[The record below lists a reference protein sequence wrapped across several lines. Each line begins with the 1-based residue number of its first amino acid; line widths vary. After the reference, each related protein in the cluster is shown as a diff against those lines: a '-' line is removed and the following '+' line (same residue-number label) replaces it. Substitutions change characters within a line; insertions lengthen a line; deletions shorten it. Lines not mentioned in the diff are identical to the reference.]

1 MSSRVFSR
9 GRSSLFDHLTSTS
22 MAAEALV
29 DIQRILTKYKLFS
42 NVTTW
47 YEDGKAITKIILKDS
62 TGLQLNPPATSS
74 SVSGIPEESRKTR
87 ASRKKKNPS
96 KLRRDAKRRDTY
108 VAKRNS
114 EMSSKAAEGNLFSSS
129 FITTPQ
135 RRASLSGIK
144 VIPDTVGDSPIPQ
157 LDGGEKSLNEG
168 GEIEN
173 KIDKDFLMRQ
183 IREWTNEL
191 KEKNKGIP
199 GDEAEQND
207 DQIEDTK
214 IWTRKQKKS
223 Q

>member
-1 MSSRVFSR
+1 M
-9 GRSSLFDHLTSTS
+9 
-22 MAAEALV
+22 
-29 DIQRILTKYKLFS
+29 
-42 NVTTW
+42 TTW

-87 ASRKKKNPS
+87 ALRKKKNPS

-129 FITTPQ
+129 FTTTPK

-144 VIPDTVGDSPIPQ
+144 DIPDKVGDSPIPQ
-157 LDGGEKSLNEG
+157 LDGGERSLNEG
-168 GEIEN
+168 EEIEGGEIEGAEIEGGEVKSWEIEN

-191 KEKNKGIP
+191 KEKNKAI
-199 GDEAEQND
+199 
-207 DQIEDTK
+207 
-214 IWTRKQKKS
+214 
-223 Q
+223 

>member
-1 MSSRVFSR
+1 
-9 GRSSLFDHLTSTS
+9 

-62 TGLQLNPPATSS
+62 TGLQLNPPATAS

-157 LDGGEKSLNEG
+157 LDGGERSLNERAEIEGGEIEGAEIEG